1 MQELPVLGYKKL
13 VVYQKSKELVLS
25 IYKLTAKYPKSETY
39 SLVDQMRR
47 SAVSVPA
54 NLIEGYSKESS
65 AEFAR
70 FLTISIGSLTELE
83 FYIEIS
89 LDLKYI
95 DLSISQETNSLVY
108 EVKNFLYGMRKSVWK
123 RTVKNL

>member
-1 MQELPVLGYKKL
+1 MQELPILGYKKL
-13 VVYQKSKELVLS
+13 VVYQKSKELVLA
-25 IYKLTAKYPKSETY
+25 IYRLTAKYPKSETY
-39 SLVDQMRR
+39 SLIDQMRR

-70 FLTISIGSLTELE
+70 FLTISIGSLAELE

-89 LDLKYI
+89 SDLKYI
-95 DLSISQETNSLVY
+95 DQNVSQKVNSLIF
-108 EVKNFLYGMRKSVWK
+108 EVKKLLYGTRKAVRLRNK
-123 RTVKNL
+123 KL